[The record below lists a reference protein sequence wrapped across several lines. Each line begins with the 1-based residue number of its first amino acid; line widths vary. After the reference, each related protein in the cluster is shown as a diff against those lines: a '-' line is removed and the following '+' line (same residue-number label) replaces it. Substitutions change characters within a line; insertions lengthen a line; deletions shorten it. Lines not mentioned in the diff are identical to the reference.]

1 MAARWGAGEETL
13 TTCSLDF
20 FPLETLGEGA
30 VLNSGEVLQGLDP
43 SILSIFED
51 MPTLENEESEAT
63 LLTALTEILDN
74 VGDDNLSP
82 FDTLPDSDLLSK
94 GREHSP
100 LRRMLCL
107 SRSPQKDS
115 LYSTRPLSTG
125 KNLSRMQGDSVQR
138 SDGEEEEDSSIT
150 QSPDRLELSPDF
162 SGWEGLPLPL
172 PIMLEHKG
180 EDGLSV
186 SLGDLVRHM
195 HPYCMA
201 ISVENEEGEQMLPE
215 GGIVLEIVDR
225 GENGEPILAIPN
237 MDLSYPLHQPPSKNE
252 EKEGAEDELADSSE
266 HIVVDDEDDCP
277 IRKNSEIPAAV
288 KPVAH
293 LDAKEKVVLSKKDR
307 KTTSPSRRK
316 KKSNEKQQPEP
327 VEGRVL
333 RGGTVRRVA
342 TDSHKKPTKGSVKE
356 KVNKSQKPPS
366 TSAPPR
372 SLLKPEEVK
381 QFKTKKENTTAAWV
395 PERNDKVVT
404 LELPKQ
410 SSTPVA
416 GESPLICAATAVS
429 SQQPSKTPYQPA
441 SAPEEKTESSS
452 TAHSVSLPL
461 ISSESPVAP
470 AIPQIT
476 PAAPEPKPK
485 SLSLEEYRRLR
496 QKKKLAPVEK
506 QDKSV
511 TKWPSL
517 QELPKELPP
526 IPYLP
531 DPNPKEPRRANPQAA
546 KKEVEEV
553 KPAWQP
559 RGPCAPPTPD
569 ALLQPPAYMISSSSK
584 ASAGIP
590 VSRPQ
595 QTQDASRLL
604 QRPPTTPPDSANT
617 SATHTTA
624 KPAEPCVPQS
634 FAPPVSLMPS
644 VLVVSSANRECPLPD
659 PGRKGEAEFINPKS
673 VQDTKVCQKTTTNIH
688 KPTAASGSV
697 PSVNVV
703 SQKMSGVTV
712 ATSLG
717 DPLTSNRKSPK
728 PTAKEQ
734 SSQPCAAISL
744 DSRNRTNH
752 PAVVE
757 SKERSTTAMNPQRT
771 KSDTQELIESFTSEI
786 GIEAADLTS
795 LLEQFEETQA
805 KEEKC
810 VPEVSGRAAAVGN
823 SRAALVP
830 ARAVLDSIRPN
841 ERSPAAALA
850 SKTTPPNQM
859 WKPLVPLILLGK
871 ATTSEASKPSASKV
885 IQIEPQPLPSIRFR
899 SKATPAAASVAPDVA
914 CMDHDYCFSNKSL
927 SPDEPS
933 KRWNVKT
940 QSVFT
945 IKPLKQHPSSPAPSP
960 QSATNSVI
968 SSKTQDCPRTVQ
980 AEKKTEDESEE
991 WSVKEMPDA
1000 SPSQQECVTSPRR
1013 GPSGR
1018 SYRRYTASRTPS
1030 PRCSPKE
1037 RTRGRSRKRFY
1048 CSPSPTSSCSD
1059 SYSSRSRSRSNSP
1072 AKKRYRHRNSDSSLS
1087 SSSRSSSRSS
1097 PSLSLSPPRRR
1108 RYSYSSSRSGSWSRS
1123 RSRSLSPER
1132 QAQWSRSRGLHSPSY
1147 RARYCHGTKTDVE
1160 ETKRHKEKAIEE
1172 RRVVY
1177 VGKIRGSMTQRELRD
1192 RFSLFG
1198 EIEECTL
1205 HFREHGDNYGFVT
1218 YYNTN
1223 DAFTAIENGCKLRKP
1238 DELPFDLCFGGRRQ
1252 FCQSSYADLDSS
1264 REYDPLSTKGNYHAL
1279 DFDTLLKQAQ
1289 QNLKR

>member
-1 MAARWGAGEETL
+1 MQDGGAVG
-13 TTCSLDF
+13 SRRGDFNSVQFGF
-20 FPLETLGEGA
+20 FPLGNTRRGCKGTL
-30 VLNSGEVLQGLDP
+30 SSEVMERKRRTAQSLRAQTGL
-43 SILSIFED
+43 SC
-51 MPTLENEESEAT
+51 
-63 LLTALTEILDN
+63 LLTFLAGK
-74 VGDDNLSP
+74 VCHCPSLS
-82 FDTLPDSDLLSK
+82 
-94 GREHSP
+94 
-100 LRRMLCL
+100 CW
-107 SRSPQKDS
+107 
-115 LYSTRPLSTG
+115 ST
-125 KNLSRMQGDSVQR
+125 K
-138 SDGEEEEDSSIT
+138 
-150 QSPDRLELSPDF
+150 
-162 SGWEGLPLPL
+162 
-172 PIMLEHKG
+172 
-180 EDGLSV
+180 
-186 SLGDLVRHM
+186 
-195 HPYCMA
+195 
-201 ISVENEEGEQMLPE
+201 
-215 GGIVLEIVDR
+215 
-225 GENGEPILAIPN
+225 
-237 MDLSYPLHQPPSKNE
+237 
-252 EKEGAEDELADSSE
+252 
-266 HIVVDDEDDCP
+266 
-277 IRKNSEIPAAV
+277 
-288 KPVAH
+288 
-293 LDAKEKVVLSKKDR
+293 
-307 KTTSPSRRK
+307 
-316 KKSNEKQQPEP
+316 
-327 VEGRVL
+327 
-333 RGGTVRRVA
+333 
-342 TDSHKKPTKGSVKE
+342 
-356 KVNKSQKPPS
+356 
-366 TSAPPR
+366 
-372 SLLKPEEVK
+372 
-381 QFKTKKENTTAAWV
+381 
-395 PERNDKVVT
+395 
-404 LELPKQ
+404 

-416 GESPLICAATAVS
+416 GESPLICSATAVS

-441 SAPEEKTESSS
+441 SAPEVKTESSS

-461 ISSESPVAP
+461 ISSESLVAP
-470 AIPQIT
+470 AIPQITPAGSIT

-496 QKKKLAPVEK
+496 QQKKPASVEK

-517 QELPKELPP
+517 QELPKELLP
-526 IPYLP
+526 IPHLP
-531 DPNPKEPRRANPQAA
+531 DPNPKELRRANPQAA

-584 ASAGIP
+584 ASAAIP

-617 SATHTTA
+617 SATHTHTTA

-634 FAPPVSLMPS
+634 FAPPASLMPS
-644 VLVVSSANRECPLPD
+644 VQVVSSANRECTLPD
-659 PGRKGEAEFINPKS
+659 SGRKGEAEFINPKS
-673 VQDTKVCQKTTTNIH
+673 VQDTKVCPKTTTNIH

-712 ATSLG
+712 STSRG
-717 DPLTSNRKSPK
+717 NPLTSNRKSPK

-752 PAVVE
+752 PAVIE
-757 SKERSTTAMNPQRT
+757 SKERSTTAMRPQRT

-786 GIEAADLTS
+786 VGGIVLRQYQAKSSQRIIFQFCNCDEAAM
-795 LLEQFEETQA
+795 
-805 KEEKC
+805 
-810 VPEVSGRAAAVGN
+810 
-823 SRAALVP
+823 VP

-871 ATTSEASKPSASKV
+871 ANTSEASKPSASKV

-899 SKATPAAASVAPDVA
+899 SKATPAAASVAPDLA

-927 SPDEPS
+927 SPDEPG

-1037 RTRGRSRKRFY
+1037 RSRGRSRKRFY

-1059 SYSSRSRSRSNSP
+1059 SYSSRSR
-1072 AKKRYRHRNSDSSLS
+1072 
-1087 SSSRSSSRSS
+1087 
-1097 PSLSLSPPRRR
+1097 
-1108 RYSYSSSRSGSWSRS
+1108 
-1123 RSRSLSPER
+1123 
-1132 QAQWSRSRGLHSPSY
+1132 PSY
-1147 RARYCHGTKTDVE
+1147 RPRYCHGTKTDVE

-1223 DAFTAIENGCKLRKP
+1223 DAFTAIENGSKLRKP

-1252 FCQSSYADLDSS
+1252 FCQSSYADLG
-1264 REYDPLSTKGNYHAL
+1264 KHAARV
-1279 DFDTLLKQAQ
+1279 LLFPHVYMGVSVMLCIMFA
-1289 QNLKR
+1289 